1 MLKLE
6 SYEQHEHH
14 LPSSGKFIIAQF
26 TKEWIIVYQAFKD
39 TIAEYAVANQ
49 KFGGEDYD
57 FNRMTW
63 LKPSFLWMMY
73 YSGWARHEN
82 QENILAI
89 KMKRSGFDEI
99 LNYAVMSTYYKQIY
113 GNSKLWEEKLAG
125 SDIHVQ
131 WEPYYD
137 LLGEKTDRRAAK
149 IGIKGEVQRKFND
162 EWILEI
168 KNITE
173 YVNDQQ
179 RLLEKNKLEMIKL
192 PQERAYAPDD
202 LTVLQKIDAT
212 TISL

>member
-14 LPSSGKFIIAQF
+14 LPASGKFIIAQF
-26 TKEWIIVYQAFKD
+26 SKDWIIVYQAFKD
-39 TIAEYAVANQ
+39 SIAEYAVANQ
-49 KFGGEDYD
+49 KFGGPDYD

-73 YSGWARHEN
+73 YSGWAQHQN
-82 QENILAI
+82 QENVLAI

-99 LNYAVMSTYYKQIY
+99 LEYAVMSTFYKEIY
-113 GNSKLWEEKLAG
+113 GTSKVWKDKLAD

-131 WEPYYD
+131 WEAYHD
-137 LLGEKTDRRAAK
+137 LYGNKTDRRAAK
-149 IGIKGEVQRKFND
+149 IGIKGEVQRRFNE

-168 KNITE
+168 ENITP
-173 YVNDQQ
+173 YVVKQQ
-179 RLLEKNKLEMIKL
+179 NLLSANMVDHIEL
-192 PQERAYAPDD
+192 PQERAYAPAD
-202 LTVLQKIDAT
+202 LTILQKIDAT

>member
-1 MLKLE
+1 VK
-6 SYEQHEHH
+6 
-14 LPSSGKFIIAQF
+14 
-26 TKEWIIVYQAFKD
+26 
-39 TIAEYAVANQ
+39 NQ

-73 YSGWARHEN
+73 YSGWAQHEN
-82 QENILAI
+82 QENVLAI
-89 KMKRSGFDEI
+89 KMKRKGFDEI

-113 GNSKLWEEKLAG
+113 GTSKVWEEKLSG

-137 LLGEKTDRRAAK
+137 LQGKKTDRKAAK

-168 KNITE
+168 KNVTT

-179 RLLEKNKLEMIKL
+179 RLLENNKLQMIQL
-192 PQERAYAPDD
+192 PKERAYAPDD
-202 LTVLQKIDAT
+202 LTVLHKIDAT